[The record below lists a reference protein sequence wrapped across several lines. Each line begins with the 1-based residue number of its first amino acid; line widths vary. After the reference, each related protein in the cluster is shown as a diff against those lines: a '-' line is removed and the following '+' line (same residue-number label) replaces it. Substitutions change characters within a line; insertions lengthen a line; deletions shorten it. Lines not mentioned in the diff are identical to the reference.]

1 MIQLAQNLARNCG
14 YPVFPCEGE
23 KKRPAISKREGGN
36 GFHDATTDPA
46 EIARLF
52 SHPSAG
58 LIGIRTGGTSGISV
72 LDIDIKHAE
81 ACAWWQ
87 KYVRHIP
94 VTRTYRTRSGGL
106 HLYFR
111 HAAGVMNSE
120 GRPVKGVDTRGD
132 GGYVIFWF
140 AEGFECLDHSPPA
153 AWPRWLSETIWP
165 PPLLK
170 LTKSEVS
177 RRHGNL
183 DKEFERV
190 LQAAIKKA
198 TDASEGNIHPSI
210 RAAAR
215 LLGGIQAEAGFSDA
229 DATRWLMDAAN
240 LGDEKKAE
248 NTIAWGLKK
257 GRGEPLEV
265 GRR

>member
-1 MIQLAQNLARNCG
+1 L
-14 YPVFPCEGE
+14 
-23 KKRPAISKREGGN
+23 
-36 GFHDATTDPA
+36 
-46 EIARLF
+46 
-52 SHPSAG
+52 HPSAG
-58 LIGIRTGGTSGISV
+58 LIGVRTGETSGISV

-111 HAAGVMNSE
+111 HSAGIVNSE
-120 GRPVKGVDTRGD
+120 ARPVKGVDTRGD

-165 PPLLK
+165 PPLPK
-170 LTKSEVS
+170 STKSEVS

-183 DKEFERV
+183 DEEFERIR
-190 LQAAIKKA
+190 QAAVKKA

-229 DATRWLMDAAN
+229 EATRWLMAAAN

-257 GRGEPLEV
+257 GRGEPLELGV
-265 GRR
+265 R